1 MPSKTARSARL
12 LPPRETPRPSR
23 SRYAI
28 GLVAAILVA
37 GSLGYLFGAPD
48 ATENSVAEM
57 RAAEMKRDA
66 TQVTEL
72 TSAARATV
80 AELAVVMTGLG
91 EALPPGGALAARTP
105 TDAEVGEWQRVMK
118 QAVDKHSVTPS
129 GTTATNVA
137 RAGFRS
143 AVDGMA
149 IAVDTYAYCRKLP
162 DDVRAGCLD
171 VARRQRTAGVMAWSV
186 AATQL
191 DQINVDAGHGHQ
203 HVYLTSTPGEG
214 AMTADSLPEGAN

>member
-1 MPSKTARSARL
+1 MPSKTARSARP
-12 LPPRETPRPSR
+12 LPVQEKPGPGR

-48 ATENSVAEM
+48 ATETSVAEM

-66 TQVTEL
+66 QQVTEL
-72 TSAARATV
+72 TSTARTTV
-80 AELAVVMTGLG
+80 GEITSVMVGLG

-105 TDAEVGEWQRVMK
+105 SEAEIGEWQKVMK
-118 QAVDKHSVTPS
+118 QAVDRHAATPS

-143 AVDGMA
+143 AVDAMA
-149 IAVDTYAYCRKLP
+149 IAVDTYAYCQKLP
-162 DDVRAGCLD
+162 TDVRAGCLE
-171 VARRQRTAGVMAWSV
+171 VALRQRTAGVMAWSV

-214 AMTADSLPEGAN
+214 AMMADPVPEGSN

>member
-1 MPSKTARSARL
+1 MPSKTARPARA
-12 LPPRETPRPSR
+12 LPAPETPRPAR
-23 SRYAI
+23 VRYAI
-28 GLVAAILVA
+28 GLVAAVAVA

-48 ATENSVAEM
+48 PAETSAAEM
-57 RAAEMKRDA
+57 RAAEMRRDVD
-66 TQVTEL
+66 QVTEL
-72 TSAARATV
+72 TSTARTTV
-80 AELAVVMTGLG
+80 GEITSVMVGLG

-105 TDAEVGEWQRVMK
+105 TDAEVGDWQRVMK
-118 QAVDKHSVTPS
+118 QAVERHAATPS

-137 RAGFRS
+137 RGAFRT

-149 IAVDTYAYCRKLP
+149 IAVDTYAYCRRVTT
-162 DDVRAGCLD
+162 DVRAGCLD

-191 DQINVDAGHGHQ
+191 DAINVDAGNGHQ

-214 AMTADSLPEGAN
+214 AMTADGVPEGAN